1 LGTLLD
7 IVLIA
12 FLIVANGL
20 FSASET
26 AVVSSRRARLQQR
39 AESGDEGARR
49 ALELSN
55 DPNVFLATG
64 QIGIT
69 LIGVLSG
76 AFGGAALSKPVAHLL
91 DHIPGVA
98 GSSESIAFVVVVL
111 VITYLS
117 LVVGELAPKR
127 IALNNP
133 EGIAAL
139 IAAPM
144 QRLSRIVGPVVSLL
158 GLSTDLIL
166 RVLRVRKNDE
176 PAVTEEEVGI
186 LLRQGTRAGVFHP
199 AEQAMTERIFDLADD
214 RVSALMTPRPE
225 IDWIDIESSPEE
237 IARTIHE
244 SQFSRFPVAR
254 GGIDHVEG
262 TIQTKDVLI
271 VNGDRWTVAL
281 PAELPKPLI
290 LPESTSALHALER
303 FRQTGDQMGIVIDEY
318 GGTAGIITLQDIL
331 EAIVGDLPDPGEKQ
345 DAGIVRRADGS
356 WLLDGRL
363 QIDDVCEVL
372 GLPDLPDEH
381 DGSYETLAGFV
392 IAQFGNLPASGDRT
406 TWGGWI
412 FEVIDMDGRRVDKI
426 LAMPEPGPDGDAPAN
441 S

>member
-1 LGTLLD
+1 MLVA
-7 IVLIA
+7 I
-12 FLIVANGL
+12 LIVANGL
-20 FSASET
+20 FSGSET

-39 AESGDEGARR
+39 ADAGDAGARR
-49 ALELSN
+49 ALELSS

-76 AFGGAALSKPVAHLL
+76 AFGGAALSKPVARLL
-91 DHIPGVA
+91 VRVPGLES
-98 GSSESIAFVVVVL
+98 SSETIAFVVVVL

-117 LVVGELAPKR
+117 LVVGELTPKR

-133 EGIAAL
+133 EGIAATV
-139 IAAPM
+139 AAPM

-158 GLSTDLIL
+158 GVSTEVIL
-166 RVLRVRKNDE
+166 RLLRVRQNTE

-186 LLRQGTRAGVFHP
+186 LLEQGARAGVFHP

-225 IDWIDIESSPEE
+225 IDWIDIESTPEE
-237 IARTIHE
+237 IARTIHD
-244 SQFSRFPVAR
+244 SNYSRFPVAR

-262 TIQTKDVLI
+262 TIQTKDVL
-271 VNGDRWTVAL
+271 VLEDDRWTIAL
-281 PAELPKPLI
+281 PAVLPNPLI
-290 LPESTSALHALER
+290 LPESTSALRALER
-303 FRQTGDQMGIVIDEY
+303 FRQTGRQMAIVIDEY

-331 EAIVGDLPDPGEKQ
+331 EAIVGDLPDPGEAP
-345 DAGIVRRADGS
+345 DAGMVRREDGS

-363 QIDDVCEVL
+363 PIDDVRDLLE
-372 GLPDLPDEH
+372 LPELPAEH
-381 DGSYETLAGFV
+381 EGIYETLAGFL
-392 IAQFGNLPASGDRT
+392 IAQLGNLPTAGDRT

-412 FEVIDMDGRRVDKI
+412 FEVVDMDGRRVDKI
-426 LAMPEPGPDGDAPAN
+426 LALPKTPPKGA
-441 S
+441 

>member
-7 IVLIA
+7 IILIA
-12 FLIVANGL
+12 ILIVANGL

-49 ALELSN
+49 ALDLSN

-76 AFGGAALSKPVAHLL
+76 AFGGAALSKPVAGLL
-91 DHIPGVA
+91 ERIPGLES
-98 GSSESIAFVVVVL
+98 SSETIAFILVVL
-111 VITYLS
+111 TITYLS

-158 GLSTDLIL
+158 GASTDLIL
-166 RVLRVRKNDE
+166 RVLRVRQNDE

-225 IDWIDIESSPEE
+225 IDWIDIESTPEQ
-237 IARTIHE
+237 IAQTIYE

-254 GGIDHVEG
+254 GGIDRVEG
-262 TIQTKDVLI
+262 TIQTKDVLV
-271 VNGDRWTVAL
+271 VNGDCWNVAL

-290 LPESTSALHALER
+290 LPESTSALRALER
-303 FRQTGDQMGIVIDEY
+303 FRQTGDQMAIVIDEY
-318 GGTAGIITLQDIL
+318 GGTAGIVTLQDIL

-345 DAGIVRRADGS
+345 DAGIVRREDGS

-363 QIDDVCEVL
+363 PIDDVGEL
-372 GLPDLPDEH
+372 LELPNLPEEH
-381 DGSYETLAGFV
+381 EGTYETLAGFV
-392 IAQFGNLPASGDRT
+392 IAQFGNLPTSGDRT
-406 TWGGWI
+406 AWGGWI

-426 LAMPEPGPDGDAPAN
+426 LAMPESNSDDA
-441 S
+441 